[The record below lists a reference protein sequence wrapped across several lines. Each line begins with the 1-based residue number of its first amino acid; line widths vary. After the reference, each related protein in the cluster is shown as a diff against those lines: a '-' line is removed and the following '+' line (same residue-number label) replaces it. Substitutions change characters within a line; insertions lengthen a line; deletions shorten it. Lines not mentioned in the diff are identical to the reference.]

1 MTESEMKV
9 LYDIALLIGSETK
22 EKPLIQKLLQRL
34 LYHSGMCSGLYLQ
47 GCSTTNGHSSF
58 TIQQAITP
66 SSFLLDQEHFYLVQ
80 ESLPEA
86 YALNH
91 LQQLSGQIDPALAH
105 YHHVLFLPI
114 NSHEGFLLL
123 AEQEQALSLSPQL
136 LEPLLAN
143 LANTLE
149 LCRCASRLETASI
162 ENSESN
168 RSESTTADIISPEVK
183 NQILAQANQ
192 AKCEF
197 LRGMSHEL
205 RTPLNA
211 IQGYAQLLEMDQ
223 EHLSD
228 EHNDQVQEIR
238 SASHHLAHLIDEVAD
253 LARIESGQVELDLE
267 ALHCKD
273 LLDEVKNLAA
283 PLQQQWQITLEM
295 TLPELS
301 SPPLY
306 ADKKR
311 TRQILLNLLSNGIKY
326 NRPDGRVVIDVE
338 FLDEAA
344 HIHIRDTGFGLT
356 EEQQTQL
363 FEPFKRFGR
372 ESSQQQ
378 GKGIGLTICKKLAEA
393 MEGQI
398 TVNSIVGEGS
408 QFTLTLPICQGVQ
421 RVNSIEGQKLANA
434 ENTDGLMHT
443 TTLYVE
449 DNMAN
454 RLLVEKIF
462 SKRQGDRLLTASTP
476 EEGLTLLRTE
486 SLDLVI
492 LDINLPGMS
501 GFELLQLMRAEAL
514 HQEKAVIAL
523 SANAMPSDIELG
535 LSSGFDAYLTKPLN
549 IPEFTQ
555 KLDHWLNRD

>member
-47 GCSTTNGHSSF
+47 GCSTANGHSSF

-66 SSFLLDQEHFYLVQ
+66 SSFLLNQTHLYLVQ
-80 ESLPEA
+80 EPLPEA
-86 YALNH
+86 YTLSH

-105 YHHVLFLPI
+105 YHYVLFLPI

-123 AEQEQALSLSPQL
+123 AEQEQALALPAPL
-136 LEPLLAN
+136 LEPLLTN
-143 LANTLE
+143 LANTLT
-149 LCRCASRLETASI
+149 LCREAIKPDIASADTSAARFAHGTVETV
-162 ENSESN
+162 
-168 RSESTTADIISPEVK
+168 SPEVK
-183 NQILAQANQ
+183 SQILAQANQ

-238 SASHHLAHLIDEVAD
+238 SASHYLAHLIDEITD
-253 LARIESGQVELDLE
+253 LAKIESGQVDLDIE
-267 ALHCKD
+267 VLHCKD
-273 LLDEVKNLAA
+273 LLDEVKSLTIS
-283 PLQQQWQITLEM
+283 LQQQWHIPLEIK
-295 TLPELS
+295 LPELS
-301 SPPLY
+301 CPPLR

-326 NRPDGRVVIDVE
+326 NRPGGQVFIDVE
-338 FLDEAA
+338 FSDQAA
-344 HIHIRDTGFGLT
+344 HIHIKDTGAGLT
-356 EEQQTQL
+356 EAQQAQL
-363 FEPFKRFGR
+363 FEPFKRFGG

-393 MEGQI
+393 MAGHI

-421 RVNSIEGQKLANA
+421 PVNSIEGRKLD
-434 ENTDGLMHT
+434 NTRDSNSLKQT

-449 DNMAN
+449 DNMTN

-476 EEGLTLLRTE
+476 EEGLSLLRTE

-492 LDINLPGMS
+492 LDINLPEMS
-501 GFELLQLMRAEAL
+501 GFELLQLIRAEAL
-514 HQEKAVIAL
+514 HRGKAVIAL
-523 SANAMPSDIELG
+523 SANAMQSDIDLG
-535 LSSGFDAYLTKPLN
+535 LSAGFDAYLTKPLN

-555 KLDHWLNRD
+555 KLDHWLNKG